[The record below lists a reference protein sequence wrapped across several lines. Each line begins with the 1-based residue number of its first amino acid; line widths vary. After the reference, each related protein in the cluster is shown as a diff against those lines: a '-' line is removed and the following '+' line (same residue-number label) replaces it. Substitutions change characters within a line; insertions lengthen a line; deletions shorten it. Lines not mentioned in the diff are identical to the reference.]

1 MNDIT
6 SILESAGESTSSR
19 NLPSR
24 ELSIHKMNKILE
36 SMALIL
42 QGVRESLEVNLSPA
56 NKNIEFLVR
65 DIGLGV
71 SEGEVQIAK
80 VELVK
85 KLKRIY
91 KEGKSDLLK

>member
-1 MNDIT
+1 
-6 SILESAGESTSSR
+6 
-19 NLPSR
+19 
-24 ELSIHKMNKILE
+24 
-36 SMALIL
+36 MALIL
-42 QGVRESLEVNLSPA
+42 QGVRDSLEVNLSPA

-85 KLKRIY
+85 KLKKIY
-91 KEGKSDLLK
+91 KEGKSDLIK